1 MKDYSVK
8 VLACLTE
15 GGNVNTKRYNS
26 FKSVIEMLPWVTY
39 CKECGSVMLFTREAG
54 IGLKQIKDSDES
66 TKMQFVLHC
75 PTCSE
80 RLVTT
85 EINIGDLYE
94 CTGLQCKCGK
104 MINGK
109 HNEPKCI
116 CDECGTFKW
125 DYRRYRVDDF
135 FYNIDMDKLEK
146 VVNDLIIW
154 VKDPYD
160 NNVTIY
166 PISVREIY
174 NKIQNID
181 TSHPENN
188 PTNDY
193 VDAMRYAIDS
203 SRNKWSKSWGNYLNY
218 DLIRKLEDDTMDNI
232 KKKYSLNFETPARD
246 SATYNKNLE
255 KESLDLSDKS
265 RKIVDHPKILDEYI
279 KSRPLLN
286 ATQISGGYIE
296 EFDGKSE
303 DNSYIREWHHI
314 DSYYH
319 DIQFDPTDKN
329 GTVKVYDRK
338 TNKLIIELEMKDILH
353 IASKVVLNERIAELI
368 NTPVSKILGLK
379 DDYEDEDV

>member
-1 MKDYSVK
+1 MEHNSVK

-15 GGNVNTKRYNS
+15 GGNINIKKYNS
-26 FKSVIEMLPWVTY
+26 FKSVIEKLPWVTY
-39 CKECGSVMLFTREAG
+39 CKECGSVILFTREAD
-54 IGLKQIKDSDES
+54 IRVEQIKYSDGS

-104 MINGK
+104 IINGK
-109 HNEPKCI
+109 HDTPKCI
-116 CDECGTFKW
+116 CDDCSTFKW
-125 DYRRYRVDDF
+125 GYRRYRVDDF
-135 FYNIDMDKLEK
+135 FYSIDMDKLEK
-146 VVNDLIIW
+146 VVNNLIIW
-154 VKDPYD
+154 VTDPYD
-160 NNVTIY
+160 NNITIY

-181 TSHPENN
+181 SSHPDNK
-188 PTNDY
+188 PTQDYIDTWSKAWRDYTND
-193 VDAMRYAIDS
+193 
-203 SRNKWSKSWGNYLNY
+203 N
-218 DLIRKLEDDTMDNI
+218 LIIKLEDDTMDNI

-265 RKIVDHPKILDEYI
+265 RKSGDHPKILDEYI

-286 ATQISGGYIE
+286 IPMDSVAVE

-303 DNSYIREWHHI
+303 DNTYIRELHHI
-314 DSYYH
+314 YSYYH

-353 IASKVVLNERIAELI
+353 IASKVVLNERIAELR

>member
-8 VLACLTE
+8 VLAYLTE

-39 CKECGSVMLFTREAG
+39 CKECGSVMLFTREAD
-54 IGLKQIKDSDES
+54 IGLKQIKDQEGS
-66 TKMQFVLHC
+66 TKVQFLLHC

-85 EINIGDLYE
+85 EIDIGDLYE

-109 HNEPKCI
+109 HDEPKCI
-116 CDECGTFKW
+116 CDDCGTFKW

-174 NKIQNID
+174 NEIQNID
-181 TSHPENN
+181 TSHPDNN

-193 VDAMRYAIDS
+193 VDAMRYAVDS
-203 SRNKWSKSWGNYLNY
+203 FRNKWSKSWSNYLNN
-218 DLIRKLEDDTMDNI
+218 DLIKKLEDDTMDNI
-232 KKKYSLNFETPARD
+232 KKKSRINFKTPCRELINLDGKKLGKELPELSDNFRKTTLLDGFIKSTPSLNIPTD
-246 SATYNKNLE
+246 SVA
-255 KESLDLSDKS
+255 
-265 RKIVDHPKILDEYI
+265 V
-279 KSRPLLN
+279 
-286 ATQISGGYIE
+286 E

-303 DNSYIREWHHI
+303 DESHIREWYHI
-314 DSYYH
+314 YSCYH
-319 DIQFDPTDKN
+319 DIRFDPNDKN

-338 TNKLIIELEMKDILH
+338 TNKLIIELEMRDILH
-353 IASKVVLNERIAELI
+353 IASKVILNERIAELR
-368 NTPVSKILGLK
+368 NTSVYEILGL
-379 DDYEDEDV
+379 EDV

>member
-39 CKECGSVMLFTREAG
+39 CKECGSIMLFTREAG
-54 IGLKQIKDSDES
+54 IGLKQIKDQEGL
-66 TKMQFVLHC
+66 TKVQFVLHC

-109 HNEPKCI
+109 HDTPKCI
-116 CDECGTFKW
+116 CDDCGTFKW

-160 NNVTIY
+160 NNITIY

-188 PTNDY
+188 PTNDS
-193 VDAMRYAIDS
+193 VDAMRYAVDS
-203 SRNKWSKSWGNYLNY
+203 FRNTWSKSWSNYLNH
-218 DLIRKLEDDTMDNI
+218 DLIKKLEDDTMDNI
-232 KKKYSLNFETPARD
+232 KKKYSLNFKTPPRELI
-246 SATYNKNLE
+246 NLDGE
-255 KESLDLSDKS
+255 KLGKEISELSDNF
-265 RKIVDHPKILDEYI
+265 RKNIEQAAMLDGLI
-279 KSRPLLN
+279 KSTPSLN
-286 ATQISGGYIE
+286 IPTDSVAVE

-303 DNSYIREWHHI
+303 DESCIREWYHI
-314 DSYYH
+314 YSCYH
-319 DIQFDPTDKN
+319 DIQFDPNDKN
-329 GTVKVYDRK
+329 ETVKVYDRK
-338 TNKLIIELEMKDILH
+338 TNKLIIELEMRDILH
-353 IASKVVLNERIAELI
+353 IASKVILNKRIAELR
-368 NTPVSKILGLK
+368 NTSVYEILGL
-379 DDYEDEDV
+379 EDA